1 MNVSLLKKYIAYYKS
16 LFEGKVYNETEHL
29 QERARRIEFY
39 KGFTK
44 TKIQAISYED
54 FTKYIGTLWA
64 SSMYGSKK
72 YLVDKIISSNGG
84 LESIATKLAE
94 FVYGSAPIE
103 ERWDTF
109 MGEAVMF
116 GPSYLSEILSYYY
129 PDDYVISNGQ
139 VIKALAILDGEE
151 PAKYSNKMT
160 GARYLRICE
169 AIKEIALIMKEE
181 GLVVENLLSVDY
193 LLWEIAKAEPIEQD
207 PAPEESKTK
216 KKAVGVSE
224 HSEIIQKIIDIG
236 VCLGFEAE
244 KEVKVAHGAIVDAV
258 WKVRIGNMGVI
269 MYVFEVQSHGS
280 IDSLILNLQKAS
292 NNKAVQRL
300 IAVSDTKQLQ
310 QIKDEVA
317 PLKTVDLVLWDF
329 SDVRAVHESLSS
341 AFESINKLGLV
352 PPDFNN

>member
-1 MNVSLLKKYIAYYKS
+1 MNLSLLKKYIAYYKT
-16 LFEGKVYNETEHL
+16 LFEGDGYNETDDLE
-29 QERARRIEFY
+29 ERARRINY
-39 KGFTK
+39 YQSFTK
-44 TKIQAISYED
+44 AKIKSISYDD
-54 FTKYIGTLWA
+54 FTKFIGTLWA

-72 YLVDKIISSNGG
+72 YLVDKIISSNGS
-84 LESIATKLAE
+84 LETIAGKLAE
-94 FVYGSAPIE
+94 FVYGNAPIE

-129 PDDYVISNGQ
+129 PDEYVISNGQ
-139 VIKALAILDGEE
+139 VIKALGILEGVEE
-151 PAKYSNKMT
+151 TKYKNKMT
-160 GARYLRICE
+160 GTRYLTICKL
-169 AIKEIALIMKEE
+169 IKEIAAVMKEE

-193 LLWEIAKAEPIEQD
+193 LLWEIAKADLVDSIKPQEEP
-207 PAPEESKTK
+207 KTK
-216 KKAVGVSE
+216 KASGTSE

-244 KEVKVAHGAIVDAV
+244 KEVKVATGAKLDAV

-269 MYVFEVQSHGS
+269 MYAFEVQSHGS

-310 QIKDEVA
+310 QIKEEVA

-329 SDVRAVHESLSS
+329 ADVRAVHESLSS